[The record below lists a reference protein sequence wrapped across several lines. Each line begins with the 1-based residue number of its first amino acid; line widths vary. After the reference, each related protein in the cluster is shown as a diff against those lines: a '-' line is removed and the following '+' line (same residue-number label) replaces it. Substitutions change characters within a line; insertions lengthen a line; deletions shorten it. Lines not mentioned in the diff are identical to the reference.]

1 MLRKMELGRGTPTMP
16 PSLGFRRAAA
26 VAALAAWGFLGVR
39 IGTAIEVGLAEGL
52 SLGSIAYR
60 LAGYFTVLTNLLV
73 ALAMSA
79 VAAGRWPGGAR
90 ASDSALAAVTLY
102 IVLVGVVY
110 HLLLAD
116 FRHPTGWALVADIGL
131 HYVEPAL
138 VLVTWLAFAPKRR
151 LRWRDPLYW
160 LAYPAAYGLYIQL
173 RGALDD
179 WYPYPFLAT
188 NALGLEQALYNILR
202 LGGAILLLGLLL
214 IAIGRG
220 LSRPAADTAPN

>member
-1 MLRKMELGRGTPTMP
+1 MS
-16 PSLGFRRAAA
+16 PSPGFRRAAA
-26 VAALAAWGFLGVR
+26 LVALAAWSFLAIR
-39 IGTAIEVGLAEGL
+39 IGTAVEAGQAEGL
-52 SLGSIAYR
+52 SLGAIAYR
-60 LAGYFTVLTNLLV
+60 LAGYFTVLTNLMV

-116 FRHPTGWALVADIGL
+116 LWHPTGWARVADIGL

-138 VLVTWLAFAPKRR
+138 VLVTWLAFAPKQR

-179 WYPYPFLAT
+179 WYPYPLPAT
-188 NALGLEQALYNILR
+188 NALGPEQTLRNILR

-214 IAIGRG
+214 IAVGRG
-220 LSRPAADTAPN
+220 MSRVARGSAPG